1 MKTNPLVNYVAQ
13 SKVKFG
19 GDVNMG
25 TNSIIDYNAIIDI
38 NGQTATALRVERE
51 TMDVSGKTLIIT
63 TTDKIYEEDDIKYKD
78 NDYTVTC
85 VLEDSDLVGVEYVT
99 KYVAYCSMK

>member
-25 TNSIIDYNAIIDI
+25 TNSIIDYNAIINI

-85 VLEDSDLVGVEYVT
+85 VLKDSDLVGIEYVT
-99 KYVAYCSMK
+99 QYVAYCSMK

>member
-25 TNSIIDYNAIIDI
+25 TNSIIDYNAIINI

-78 NDYTVTC
+78 NDYTATC

-99 KYVAYCSMK
+99 QYVAYCSMK

>member
-25 TNSIIDYNAIIDI
+25 TNSIIDYNAIINI

-63 TTDKIYEEDDIKYKD
+63 TTDKIYEEDNIKYKD
-78 NDYTVTC
+78 NDYTATC

-99 KYVAYCSMK
+99 QYVAYCSMK